1 MPLSPGI
8 DATVEFLGQLRENTR
23 LSLNELAKEWEEKL
37 KRGGIVKENCN
48 VSCSINPLDAT
59 MEIWFTDLD
68 LEDPSR
74 PKKGVQMSLPMLPH
88 KVELFHTLHYDCD
101 SYAEAAHDAVNNGY
115 PIYDCSNSNTLRLG
129 FVSHRCNGSIHHEIR
144 MGTIKAQ
151 IRKVKNITMLEKN
164 RLINKLSALFEPD

>member
-59 MEIWFTDLD
+59 MEICVMRTTTRA
-68 LEDPSR
+68 P
-74 PKKGVQMSLPMLPH
+74 
-88 KVELFHTLHYDCD
+88 
-101 SYAEAAHDAVNNGY
+101 
-115 PIYDCSNSNTLRLG
+115 LR
-129 FVSHRCNGSIHHEIR
+129 
-144 MGTIKAQ
+144 
-151 IRKVKNITMLEKN
+151 KN
-164 RLINKLSALFEPD
+164 RNT